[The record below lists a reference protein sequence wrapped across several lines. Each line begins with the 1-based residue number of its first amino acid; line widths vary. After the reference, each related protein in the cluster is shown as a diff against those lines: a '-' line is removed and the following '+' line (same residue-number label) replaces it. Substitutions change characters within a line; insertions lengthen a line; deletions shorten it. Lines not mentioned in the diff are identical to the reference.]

1 MLLDS
6 EIDRKNNNGSI
17 EVICGSMFSGKTEE
31 LLRRLNKAK
40 FAKKKIEVYK
50 PILDNRYDENKVVSH
65 NKNHINSRVVANSEE
80 ILNLSKEPDII
91 GIDEVQFFDEEIVKV
106 CDFLANKGI
115 RVILAGLDM
124 DFERKPFGK
133 MPEILAIADHVTKV
147 RAICVS
153 CGHEANYSYRISE
166 IKNTIHLGQRENY
179 QPLCRSCYNIKY
191 KS

>member
-6 EIDRKNNNGSI
+6 KIDGKNNNGSI

-50 PILDNRYDENKVVSH
+50 PIVDNRYDTNKIVSH
-65 NKNHINSRVVANSEE
+65 NKNHINSRAVENAEE
-80 ILNLSKEPDII
+80 ILKLSKEPDII
-91 GIDEVQFFDEEIVKV
+91 GLDEVQFFDAEIVAV
-106 CDFLANKGI
+106 CNFLANSGV

-124 DFERKPFGK
+124 DFEKKPFGK
-133 MPEILAIADHVTKV
+133 MPELLAIADHVTKV

-153 CGHEANYSYRISE
+153 CGHEANYSYRINGN
-166 IKNTIHLGQRENY
+166 KNIIHLGQQENY
-179 QPLCRSCYNIKY
+179 QPLCRNCYNIK
-191 KS
+191 S